1 MKNLRTLWMLAVL
14 LFSVLINAQETE
26 ARQAVND
33 LYAALGT
40 LPSADDTVYVF
51 IDDGPDARKYLP
63 APPDTSSMEFMDD
76 LLQFQWGKAQ
86 RNTPRG
92 AQASRE
98 SLWTVEMMRVLMAE
112 ALSID
117 TISDTE
123 TPALAR
129 LLAKSFYTG
138 KQSTHSAKANGWR
151 TRPFVQ
157 MNDAIWA
164 QYDDDNLRNNSSYPS
179 GHSALGWYTALSF
192 AEMWPELQDTILRR
206 GFQFGENRV
215 IAGAHYQS
223 DVIAGYLCAA
233 AAFAR
238 SHINP
243 ELQKDIAAARA
254 EYAKMKGLPE
264 DYDPVTPADV
274 PHGESILN
282 NPVDTASYR
291 YISDMMKHW
300 AAKPLRNT
308 ERGKQA
314 AREADYSVA
323 MILEVYSDALGIELT
338 ETGAPAITALL
349 TATLEKCSETADRLK
364 VIRFRKRPFVQLGE
378 PSFVPGDEEKERGK
392 SSFPSGHT
400 NLGWTTALVM
410 SQVIPEH
417 PEEILYR
424 GYQYGYNRLI
434 VGYHWASDIEATRLL
449 STGLFARLNAD
460 PAFQVLVA
468 NARAEY
474 LKITGQDT
482 SVGAPA
488 AVAPSVTRAYRL
500 DGTPA
505 TSRTHGIVIQNGQ
518 KIIRRE

>member
-1 MKNLRTLWMLAVL
+1 MLTSCNTKPQRGVTMVASC
-14 LFSVLINAQETE
+14 FNGWYKA
-26 ARQAVND
+26 
-33 LYAALGT
+33 
-40 LPSADDTVYVF
+40 
-51 IDDGPDARKYLP
+51 ARKKRAFRYATLNPCRVPKARYPLTSSLP
-63 APPDTSSMEFMDD
+63 AIEMAGRST
-76 LLQFQWGKAQ
+76 LV
-86 RNTPRG
+86 
-92 AQASRE
+92 ASY
-98 SLWTVEMMRVLMAE
+98 LKNHCQMPT
-112 ALSID
+112 
-117 TISDTE
+117 
-123 TPALAR
+123 
-129 LLAKSFYTG
+129 
-138 KQSTHSAKANGWR
+138 AKANGWR

-215 IAGAHYQS
+215 IVGAHYQS

-282 NPVDTASYR
+282 NPVDTASYL
-291 YISDMMKHW
+291 YISDMMKLW

-323 MILEVYSDALGIELT
+323 MILEVYSDALGVELT

-410 SQVIPEH
+410 SQVVPEH

-468 NARAEY
+468 NACAEY

-482 SVGAPA
+482 SVGGSCCHCAICTPCLS
-488 AVAPSVTRAYRL
+488 PGWHPRYEPHTRHRHSKWAE
-500 DGTPA
+500 D
-505 TSRTHGIVIQNGQ
+505 N
-518 KIIRRE
+518 